1 MTEPWRRDVEMNH
14 LHPVCREKVQGVLDA
29 CEREDI
35 PFRMFEGYRSPHRQ
49 QYLYEQGRTRPGSIV
64 THAGPW
70 ISIHQ
75 YGLAADFVLY
85 ENGGWSWDT
94 SGSRGD
100 WWSRLHEIGREQGL
114 EPLSWEMPHLQ
125 RSGVSLSDLK
135 AGQYPAGGD
144 LSWAECLE
152 SAIVSWTGV
161 PPGPVVPDLVPERPP
176 LDPGGAG
183 PAFPDFVPPPAADWH
198 NRFGGREWRYDADG
212 VYIRDYYG
220 GRRPL
225 RTPGE
230 PSTCRKIWEIYGPS
244 IVTACDR
251 FQFSP
256 ALIMMTIATE
266 TAFARKAG
274 FTGPLTFRWEPH
286 VEVKDV
292 NPPRMG
298 DYSAGPMQVLATTAR
313 WIVRAQGLDY
323 EPFVVA
329 PALEY
334 RLDEPGR
341 IPLYEPDISVM
352 IGTAAIAQRRERTGD
367 DPILVSAAYNAGG
380 VYKSSKNPWCLRTHG
395 DHLDRTAKWYG
406 DACAVLKE
414 NV

>member
-14 LHPVCREKVQGVLDA
+14 LHPVCRERVQGVLDA
-29 CEREDI
+29 CAREGI

-49 QYLYEQGRTRPGSIV
+49 QYLYEQGRTRPGAIV

-70 ISIHQ
+70 TSIHQ
-75 YGLAADFVLY
+75 YGLAADFVLF

-94 SGSRGD
+94 SGSKED
-100 WWSRLHEIGREQGL
+100 WWSRLHEIGREYGL

-125 RSGVSLSDLK
+125 MSRVSLSDLK
-135 AGQYPAGGD
+135 AGQYPGGGD

-152 SAIVSWTGV
+152 SAIVVWTGV
-161 PPGPVVPDLVPERPP
+161 PASPAVPDLVPERPP
-176 LDPGGAG
+176 LDPGAAG
-183 PAFPDFVPPPAADWH
+183 PALPEFVPPPAADWH
-198 NRFGGREWRYDADG
+198 NRFGGREWRYDSDG
-212 VYIRDYYG
+212 VYIQDYYG

-251 FQFSP
+251 FHFSP

-266 TAFARKAG
+266 TAFARKAD

-292 NPPRMG
+292 NPPRLG
-298 DYSAGPMQVLATTAR
+298 DYSVGPMQVLATTAR
-313 WIVRAQGLDY
+313 WIVRVQGLDY

-334 RLDEPGR
+334 RIDEPDR
-341 IPLYEPDISVM
+341 LPLYEPDISVM
-352 IGTAAIAQRRERTGD
+352 IGTAAIARRRSRTGD

-380 VYKSSKNPWCLRTHG
+380 VYKSSKNPWCLRTYG
-395 DHLDRTAKWYG
+395 DHLDRAAKWYG

-414 NV
+414 NA